1 MVKGIAWLLFALL
14 MGILLIALL
23 NVSGRDD

>member
-1 MVKGIAWLLFALL
+1 MVTGIAWLLFALL